1 MYAFNDD
8 TEDMSKKMKAGSYNT
23 MDLDK
28 NLLSGLTRMGYKI
41 PTPVQRK
48 TLPVALAGM
57 DVVCMARTGSGK
69 TAAFLIPMLQK
80 FTTHDSTAG
89 VRGIVLS
96 PTRELAVQTYRFCKD
111 MVKFMD
117 VRVASIIGGDA
128 IEPQFEALSNRPDV
142 LIATPGRLVHH
153 LTEISTFSLKS
164 VKYLVFDEADR
175 LFEMGFADQLN
186 ALVKECS
193 GDRQTLLF
201 SATMPRQLL
210 QFTRA
215 GLREPQLIR
224 LESDSKTSDELR
236 MAFFTVR
243 SNEKIAALL
252 YLVRMIIPKDHMTI
266 VFTATRHHSEYVHSL
281 FQMIGVSSTIVYG
294 TMDQDLR
301 SSNLKDFR
309 NGKISYLIVTDL
321 AARGIDVP
329 LLNNVINLH
338 FPPSPKLFV
347 HRCGRAARQGRI
359 GYAFSLV
366 EPEELAYMADVH
378 TFLGKDVSNV
388 YGIRDDAETSMT
400 VGPGSYDAN
409 NKKIGSKS
417 HKGNVGGTSVV
428 PMSQHS
434 DGYTLHEFMPEY
446 IHTGLLPQ
454 DALDEENDFL
464 QRVLDDDDQFAIMA
478 RIANNGMMQYRRTRN
493 EATQKGVST
502 AKKLVKN
509 NDIVA
514 IHPLICGMDPTRT
527 KKDMVEKA
535 NFIRIL
541 QTFRPAQTVLETG
554 IGSQT
559 GSTIIKGKGK
569 KGTEETDGV
578 SIMRALR
585 KTTDMSLERNREKKK
600 ELYEEFL
607 KSQAEVGPIVEKGD
621 TVSHGEETHKKEEKK
636 SKKNKKGQ
644 VIGSGDVW
652 SELEKISALE
662 DGGIPLVTMDEYPAE
677 DTSNTSA
684 STKRAPGSSKR
695 KANTQDNDADTIVGV
710 SNSVPEA
717 KVRMSAAER
726 KKLKKSG
733 NKSSS
738 HQNISSNL
746 DDDDA
751 ATAGPLVDG
760 YEKGSNNYADN
771 KYYMAYGTEDAKAQ
785 FAEESLQVHSGLK
798 TAEAQHA
805 AMMEAA
811 MIDVNPDDAQDM
823 NNKRRIMRWDAK
835 KRKYVKQSLQEIAN
849 LKGNNKSR
857 SEGGTGKGKSAK
869 PVGDMY
875 NKWVKKTHREINTFK
890 VMSDIG
896 TDYGD
901 NGANGRPMPKWKHN
915 MDVPSELKN
924 EDQIRKEHK
933 IKDNLKMKNLPK
945 EKRKSMEAAA
955 KKKKKTAANAEE
967 KKGKFVHKAARKQV
981 KAIYTGRR

>member
-1 MYAFNDD
+1 
-8 TEDMSKKMKAGSYNT
+8 
-23 MDLDK
+23 
-28 NLLSGLTRMGYKI
+28 
-41 PTPVQRK
+41 
-48 TLPVALAGM
+48 
-57 DVVCMARTGSGK
+57 
-69 TAAFLIPMLQK
+69 
-80 FTTHDSTAG
+80 
-89 VRGIVLS
+89 
-96 PTRELAVQTYRFCKD
+96 
-111 MVKFMD
+111 
-117 VRVASIIGGDA
+117 
-128 IEPQFEALSNRPDV
+128 
-142 LIATPGRLVHH
+142 
-153 LTEISTFSLKS
+153 
-164 VKYLVFDEADR
+164 
-175 LFEMGFADQLN
+175 
-186 ALVKECS
+186 
-193 GDRQTLLF
+193 
-201 SATMPRQLL
+201 
-210 QFTRA
+210 
-215 GLREPQLIR
+215 
-224 LESDSKTSDELR
+224 
-236 MAFFTVR
+236 
-243 SNEKIAALL
+243 
-252 YLVRMIIPKDHMTI
+252 
-266 VFTATRHHSEYVHSL
+266 
-281 FQMIGVSSTIVYG
+281 
-294 TMDQDLR
+294 
-301 SSNLKDFR
+301 
-309 NGKISYLIVTDL
+309 
-321 AARGIDVP
+321 
-329 LLNNVINLH
+329 
-338 FPPSPKLFV
+338 
-347 HRCGRAARQGRI
+347 
-359 GYAFSLV
+359 
-366 EPEELAYMADVH
+366 
-378 TFLGKDVSNV
+378 
-388 YGIRDDAETSMT
+388 
-400 VGPGSYDAN
+400 
-409 NKKIGSKS
+409 
-417 HKGNVGGTSVV
+417 
-428 PMSQHS
+428 
-434 DGYTLHEFMPEY
+434 
-446 IHTGLLPQ
+446 
-454 DALDEENDFL
+454 
-464 QRVLDDDDQFAIMA
+464 
-478 RIANNGMMQYRRTRN
+478 
-493 EATQKGVST
+493 
-502 AKKLVKN
+502 
-509 NDIVA
+509 
-514 IHPLICGMDPTRT
+514 
-527 KKDMVEKA
+527 
-535 NFIRIL
+535 
-541 QTFRPAQTVLETG
+541 
-554 IGSQT
+554 
-559 GSTIIKGKGK
+559 
-569 KGTEETDGV
+569 
-578 SIMRALR
+578 
-585 KTTDMSLERNREKKK
+585 
-600 ELYEEFL
+600 
-607 KSQAEVGPIVEKGD
+607 
-621 TVSHGEETHKKEEKK
+621 
-636 SKKNKKGQ
+636 
-644 VIGSGDVW
+644 
-652 SELEKISALE
+652 
-662 DGGIPLVTMDEYPAE
+662 MDEYPAE